1 MCTPD
6 SRAVSL
12 SHFVCPSSG
21 HHIVFTYRPQ
31 PRVNL
36 MAVIKLT
43 FKLSQ
48 DDYEGIVDIADIRYW
63 AAAALIDNTGPDGM
77 YKSYTVKD
85 GESKE
90 PVERKITRAGMER
103 AIVGLFKDRKLN
115 NYYMSAIDQLVLRGC
130 SGDVGSDI
138 ADAIV
143 QQAMFGEVI
152 YG

>member
-1 MCTPD
+1 
-6 SRAVSL
+6 
-12 SHFVCPSSG
+12 
-21 HHIVFTYRPQ
+21 
-31 PRVNL
+31 
-36 MAVIKLT
+36 MAVIKLI

-63 AAAALIDNTGPDGM
+63 AVAALIDNTGPDGM
-77 YKSYTVKD
+77 YKSYMVKD
-85 GESKE
+85 GERE
-90 PVERKITRAGMER
+90 DPVERKITRAGMER

-115 NYYMSAIDQLVLRGC
+115 NYYMTAIDQLVLRGC

-143 QQAMFGEVI
+143 QQAMFGEVV